1 MNFILPQIANAQ
13 TVSALISNFKI
24 AVVNPIIGI
33 IFALAFLL
41 FVWGVA
47 VFLMQ
52 ADDANA
58 REQGKNHII
67 YGLIGM
73 FIMVSVYGILSVI
86 TGTLGVPSVR

>member
-1 MNFILPQIANAQ
+1 MNFLLPQIANAQ
-13 TVSALISNFKI
+13 TVSALVSKI
-24 AVVNPIIGI
+24 QDAIINPIIGI
-33 IFALAFLL
+33 IFALALLL

-47 VFLMQ
+47 RFLIQ

-58 REQGKNHII
+58 REQGKKHII

-86 TGTLGVPSVR
+86 TGTLGVSPVK

>member
-13 TVSALISNFKI
+13 TVGALVSKI
-24 AVVNPIIGI
+24 QTAIINPIIGI
-33 IFALAFLL
+33 IFALGFLL

-47 VFLMQ
+47 RFLMQ
-52 ADDANA
+52 ADDSNA
-58 REQGKNHII
+58 REQGKKHII

-86 TGTLGVPSVR
+86 SGTLGV